1 MLTVKEWNKKAL
13 DEIEIDIEALVIA
26 VDAKTKH
33 CIFED
38 SYGNGVALVAGVS
51 YQSYHDLA
59 DAFGLD
65 ALDFQK

>member
-1 MLTVKEWNKKAL
+1 MMAVKEWNETL
-13 DEIEIDIEALVIA
+13 LEEIEIDIEALVSA
-26 VDAKTKH
+26 VDEKTERVV
-33 CIFED
+33 FED
-38 SYGNGVALVAGVS
+38 SYGEGVALVGGVS